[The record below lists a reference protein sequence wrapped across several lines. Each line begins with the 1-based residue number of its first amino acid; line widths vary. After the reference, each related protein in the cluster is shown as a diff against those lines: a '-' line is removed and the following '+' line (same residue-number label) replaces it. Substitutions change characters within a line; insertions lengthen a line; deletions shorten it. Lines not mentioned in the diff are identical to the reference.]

1 MRSYKP
7 WNDFVLQVTNEQQ
20 DIYVLYVLSQAS
32 VHGLSQLKPK
42 KSGVGPYTENLLEH
56 LN

>member
-1 MRSYKP
+1 MTSYKP
-7 WNDFVLQVTNEQQ
+7 WNDFVLQVTNEQHMY
-20 DIYVLYVLSQAS
+20 ILYILSQAS